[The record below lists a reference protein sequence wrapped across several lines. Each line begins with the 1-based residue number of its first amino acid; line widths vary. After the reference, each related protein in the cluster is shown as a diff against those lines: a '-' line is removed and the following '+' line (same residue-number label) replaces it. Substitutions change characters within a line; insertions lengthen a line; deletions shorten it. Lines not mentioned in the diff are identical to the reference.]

1 MLFGFGTSSD
11 LTTPMGVMIKTATD
25 SLRISP
31 DWTQLMN
38 ICDQING
45 NPRVNA
51 PQAVKAIRRRLLES
65 DQQILSLTLT
75 LLETCMKNCGNTM
88 AAVFEKSLMD
98 EVVNITKGSK
108 GLKNSE
114 DALRLIQ
121 QWGRVYEDKRNFP
134 IFFDTYMTLK
144 TRGVVFPQE
153 DNSSLAI
160 YDDTPSKQ

>member
-1 MLFGFGTSSD
+1 MFGFGTSSD
-11 LTTPMGVMIKTATD
+11 LTTPMGVLVKTATD

-38 ICDQING
+38 ICDQISG

-51 PQAVKAIRRRLLES
+51 PQTVKAIRRRLQDS
-65 DQQILSLTLT
+65 DQQVLSLTLT

-88 AAVFEKSLMD
+88 AACFDKPLMD

-114 DALRLIQ
+114 DALKLIQ
-121 QWGRVYEDKRNFP
+121 QWGRVYEDKRSFA

-144 TRGVVFPQE
+144 TRGVVFPKE
-153 DNSSLAI
+153 DNASLAT
-160 YDDTPSKQ
+160 YNDTPSKQ